1 MVTIYTTPTC
11 PKCQVL
17 KKKMADKGIEYVECQ
32 DVNKML
38 EMGINTVPWL
48 EVDGE
53 LMDFGRA
60 NAWVNE
66 R

>member
-32 DVNKML
+32 DVDKMMS
-38 EMGINTVPWL
+38 MGITTVPWL

-53 LMDFGRA
+53 LMDFGKA
-60 NAWVNE
+60 NTWVNE